1 MKLRHDW
8 EQVFFCNRQYCY
20 DYFSTEEELSG
31 HIESHPMQT
40 IWSIRKGG
48 HEKRCWE
55 CDEIFPTK
63 NDLKEHFGAVHHQ
76 SSSTAVPADDGEDE
90 GCSLYCQVCRST
102 FTSSQAL
109 SRHECYKAT
118 SVTKKIRLTP
128 VCYEETSEV
137 YGVSSSNNS

>member
-1 MKLRHDW
+1 MKLRHEW
-8 EQVFFCNRQYCY
+8 EEVYFCPRQYCD

-55 CDEIFPTK
+55 CDETFPTN
-63 NDLKEHFGAVHHQ
+63 NDLKEHFAAVHHQ
-76 SSSTAVPADDGEDE
+76 SSSSTAGGGGGEEE

-102 FTSSQAL
+102 FSSSQAL

-137 YGVSSSNNS
+137 YGVSTS